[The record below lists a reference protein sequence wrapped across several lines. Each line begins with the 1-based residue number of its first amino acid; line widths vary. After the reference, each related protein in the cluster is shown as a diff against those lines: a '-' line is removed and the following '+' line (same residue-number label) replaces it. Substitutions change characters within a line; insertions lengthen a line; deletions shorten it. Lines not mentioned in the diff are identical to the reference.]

1 MGAKGI
7 KLLAI
12 YFRAGSGINA
22 IYERLLAG
30 IAAEQNVVVD
40 VLCNEVSPNLERM
53 AGVRNRYAVP
63 FSKKMGS
70 WYRKCLRWFGTTP
83 TSDRWSRVAAE
94 VVAEDYDVVVAICA
108 GTQLTPVVCG
118 RHLAQKLGCKFAI
131 YAVDAIP
138 APGGWVRKRNE
149 YWGKM
154 RIVRRN
160 WSAADYVA
168 AANRYMLEFQL
179 STFRHKAGLQTSVLY
194 TSSPEEWHNNPVS
207 NRTLF
212 LYTGSLYGL
221 RNPDYLLRAFGR
233 LLSERPDAEFMLVG
247 MGFKLR
253 NINSILTPAERSHIT
268 IAPHTNNLAPLFAD
282 AKVLLDID
290 ADRKK
295 DPFLSSKIASY
306 LRVNRV
312 VVSETGEDTPSRE
325 LFAGYRT
332 IVQCDHSAESVYE
345 GRKHALEL
353 AESDDLDF
361 SERKPLVEM
370 FSAENIVPIFL
381 DDLRRLCAQ

>member
-1 MGAKGI
+1 M
-7 KLLAI
+7 
-12 YFRAGSGINA
+12 
-22 IYERLLAG
+22 
-30 IAAEQNVVVD
+30 
-40 VLCNEVSPNLERM
+40 
-53 AGVRNRYAVP
+53 
-63 FSKKMGS
+63 
-70 WYRKCLRWFGTTP
+70 
-83 TSDRWSRVAAE
+83 
-94 VVAEDYDVVVAICA
+94 
-108 GTQLTPVVCG
+108 
-118 RHLAQKLGCKFAI
+118 
-131 YAVDAIP
+131 
-138 APGGWVRKRNE
+138 
-149 YWGKM
+149 
-154 RIVRRN
+154 
-160 WSAADYVA
+160 
-168 AANRYMLEFQL
+168 
-179 STFRHKAGLQTSVLY
+179 
-194 TSSPEEWHNNPVS
+194 
-207 NRTLF
+207 
-212 LYTGSLYGL
+212 
-221 RNPDYLLRAFGR
+221 
-233 LLSERPDAEFMLVG
+233 G

-345 GRKHALEL
+345 GLKHALEL

>member
-1 MGAKGI
+1 M
-7 KLLAI
+7 
-12 YFRAGSGINA
+12 AGV
-22 IYERLLAG
+22 
-30 IAAEQNVVVD
+30 AAEQNVVVD

-168 AANRYMLEFQL
+168 AANRHMLEFQL
-179 STFRHKAGLQTSVLY
+179 STFRHRAGLQTSVLY

-212 LYTGSLYGL
+212 LYIHRKSLWPAQSGLSAEGLRASVVRATGCGVDVGGYGL
-221 RNPDYLLRAFGR
+221 QTAQHKLHSHPCRA
-233 LLSERPDAEFMLVG
+233 
-247 MGFKLR
+247 
-253 NINSILTPAERSHIT
+253 
-268 IAPHTNNLAPLFAD
+268 
-282 AKVLLDID
+282 
-290 ADRKK
+290 
-295 DPFLSSKIASY
+295 
-306 LRVNRV
+306 
-312 VVSETGEDTPSRE
+312 
-325 LFAGYRT
+325 
-332 IVQCDHSAESVYE
+332 
-345 GRKHALEL
+345 
-353 AESDDLDF
+353 
-361 SERKPLVEM
+361 
-370 FSAENIVPIFL
+370 
-381 DDLRRLCAQ
+381 